1 MDNFE
6 KYVREMVAKMEIVN
20 DIVQETGKL
29 NGEATKLLMMRA
41 IEPYGLWKGS
51 QDQGK
56 TNGDATTDP
65 GLMSI
70 VSKYGM
76 TIDGVKIKIV
86 KKVEDFKGLCS
97 EMEKHKRFPECLIR
111 WILQGIN
118 IIKYLF
124 QVFR

>member
-29 NGEATKLLMMRA
+29 NGEATKLLMMGA
-41 IEPYGLWKGS
+41 IEPYGLWKAGT
-51 QDQGK
+51 QEQAK

-97 EMEKHKRFPECLIR
+97 EMEKHGYEYMKGKSMFVPK
-111 WILQGIN
+111 WQGVQ
-118 IIKYLF
+118 K
-124 QVFR
+124 

>member
-51 QDQGK
+51 QNQVNTSG
-56 TNGDATTDP
+56 TSTTDS

-97 EMEKHKRFPECLIR
+97 EMEKHGYEYMKGKSMFVPK
-111 WILQGIN
+111 WQGVQ
-118 IIKYLF
+118 K
-124 QVFR
+124 

>member
-6 KYVREMVAKMEIVN
+6 KYVREMVAQMEIVN
-20 DIVQETGKL
+20 DIAQETGKL
-29 NGEATKLLMMRA
+29 NGEAIKLLMTKA

-56 TNGDATTDP
+56 TNGDATTDS

-76 TIDGVKIKIV
+76 IIDGVKIKIV
-86 KKVEDFKGLCS
+86 KKVEDFKGLCN
-97 EMEKHKRFPECLIR
+97 EMEKHGYEYMKGKSMFVPK
-111 WILQGIN
+111 WQGVR
-118 IIKYLF
+118 
-124 QVFR
+124 Q